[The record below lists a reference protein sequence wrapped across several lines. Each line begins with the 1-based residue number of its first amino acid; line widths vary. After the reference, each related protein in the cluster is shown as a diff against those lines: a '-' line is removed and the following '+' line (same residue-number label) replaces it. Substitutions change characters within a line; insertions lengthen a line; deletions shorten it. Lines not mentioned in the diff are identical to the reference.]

1 MFVIDSC
8 HKIEYNALFMMIFIP
23 VSNFGDQPLCMIYH
37 LKANQFA
44 VFFQYSANFKLTFHV
59 EKGLNFS
66 YIGFLK
72 LANFRT
78 RFSKRDHCVI

>member
-1 MFVIDSC
+1 
-8 HKIEYNALFMMIFIP
+8 
-23 VSNFGDQPLCMIYH
+23 MIYH

-78 RFSKRDHCVI
+78 RFSKRDHCVIWVLRKQPLKCLNRGDLDPFLDYFDV